1 MIISC
6 HDLVYHCHCHH
17 QCHCVYHY
25 HHDPFVL
32 ALLFLPTSLFTLR
45 FLHRLLSHH
54 YIIAT
59 TIVITIIIT
68 PPHHHQHSIII
79 TTIINITII
88 TTLITITTTNP
99 RTKGITLT
107 CHIRRRRGIHLPYVF
122 LSKSAKTTQLKF
134 NLRIEKRFGSR
145 NSFHHFHAPD
155 DPSLRQNSQRKLSNR
170 LLSAH
175 SENLSTLIFF
185 RNYWLIEF
193 LLIIFYYLK

>member
-1 MIISC
+1 MSLCLSLSSWSLCSC
-6 HDLVYHCHCHH
+6 PLVFADQLVYPQISSQITFPPLHH
-17 QCHCVYHY
+17 R
-25 HHDPFVL
+25 HH
-32 ALLFLPTSLFTLR
+32 
-45 FLHRLLSHH
+45 HRHH
-54 YIIAT
+54 HHHH
-59 TIVITIIIT
+59 